1 MIPRETIDKIYAA
14 AKIEEVVGDYVTLR
28 KRGANLIGLCPF
40 HNEKTGSFTVS
51 PSKGIY
57 KCFGC
62 GVSGH
67 AVGFI
72 MEIEQCSYVEALK
85 QLGKKYHI
93 EVEERELTAEEQQRQ
108 DNRESMFV
116 VNDFASKWFEQ
127 QLWDTAEGRAVG
139 LGYFR
144 ERGLQDDTIRK
155 FSLGYSPAKG
165 NPLTD
170 ALKKKGFAERF
181 IVSDAESG
189 IGTGLVGKSEDGR
202 LYDRFRDRVIFPIHT
217 VSGKT
222 VAFAGRILKKK
233 ENTGKYVNSPDSVIY
248 SKTRELYGMFLAKQA
263 IKREDRCYLVEGQMD
278 VISLYQSGIQN
289 VVSSGGTALTK
300 EQIRLIHRFTDNIT
314 IIYDSDAAGIHAALR
329 GIDMVLEEGMN
340 VQVLLLPDGKD
351 PDEFVRSTDASLV
364 MEYIRTHSTDFI
376 HYKADLLL
384 RDAGHDPIRRSQAL
398 TDILH
403 SIAIEP
409 ELVKRSEHIRLLSEL
424 SGTGEQDLHRVMTR
438 QRLNYIDE
446 RQKRKDGQNADNTPS
461 YTPQA
466 AATEPAS
473 PEQPATPP
481 AQVDTSLMYT
491 AQDQRLQQRYAQLDT
506 HFRNLIQVMLRD
518 GQKPLFADTD
528 GRPVTAAEYILSQL
542 KQDGIT
548 PTNETYARVISE
560 YEQHWHEPDFSP
572 ERYFSFHEDTDIS
585 RLAISLSSDPY
596 PLSRMFSRQYVS
608 ENIQADA
615 TKEETDESVSYIV
628 QVLLELKFDL
638 INLRIDEVQRLLSD
652 PSIDAENQQ
661 SLLRQQMEY
670 MQIRGQFAHA
680 LGNRITA
687 I

>member
-1 MIPRETIDKIYAA
+1 MIPRDTIDRIYSAA
-14 AKIEEVVGDYVTLR
+14 HIEDVVGQYVSLK

-40 HNEKTGSFTVS
+40 HSEKTGSFTVS

-62 GVSGH
+62 GKAGNV
-67 AVGFI
+67 VNFI
-72 MEIEQCSYVEALK
+72 MEIEQCTYPDALK
-85 QLGKKYHI
+85 TLAKRYHI
-93 EVEERELTAEEQQRQ
+93 QVEEREMTQEEQQRQ
-108 DNRESMFV
+108 DDRESMFV
-116 VNDFASKWFEQ
+116 VNEFASKWFVD
-127 QLWDTAEGRAVG
+127 QLWETAEGKAVG

-181 IVSDAESG
+181 IVSNADSG
-189 IGTGLVGKSEDGR
+189 IGTGIVGKSEDGR

-233 ENTGKYVNSPDSVIY
+233 ENTGKYVNSPDSIIY

-364 MEYIRTHSTDFI
+364 MEYIRSHSTDFI

-384 RDAGHDPIRRSQAL
+384 RDAGNDPIRRSQAL

-438 QRLNYIDE
+438 QRRNYIDE
-446 RQKRKDGQNADNTPS
+446 RQKRKEEQNTDPAPS
-461 YTPQA
+461 ASPQA
-466 AATEPAS
+466 AAKDPAS
-473 PEQPATPP
+473 PEQPTSAPVQ
-481 AQVDTSLMYT
+481 ADTSLMYT
-491 AQDQRLQQRYAQLDT
+491 AQDRRLQQRYAQLDT

-518 GQKPLFADTD
+518 GQKPLFAEAD
-528 GRPVTAAEYILSQL
+528 GQSVTAAEYILSQL
-542 KQDGIT
+542 RQDGIA
-548 PTNETYARVISE
+548 PTNETYARVMNE
-560 YEQHWHEPDFSP
+560 YEQHRHEPDFSP
-572 ERYFSFHEDTDIS
+572 ERYFSFHEDADIS

-615 TKEETDESVSYIV
+615 PKEETDESVSYIV

-638 INLRIDEVQRLLSD
+638 INLRIDEVQRMLSD
-652 PSIDAENQQ
+652 PSIDAESQQ

-670 MQIRGQFAHA
+670 MHIRGQFSHA
-680 LGNRITA
+680 LGNRVTA

>member
-1 MIPRETIDKIYAA
+1 MIPRDTIDRIYSAA
-14 AKIEEVVGDYVTLR
+14 HIEDVVGQYVSLK

-40 HNEKTGSFTVS
+40 HSEKTGSFTVS

-62 GVSGH
+62 GKAGNV
-67 AVGFI
+67 VNFI
-72 MEIEQCSYVEALK
+72 MEIEQCGYPEALK
-85 QLGKKYHI
+85 LLAKRYHI
-93 EVEERELTAEEQQRQ
+93 EVEERELTQEEQQRQ

-116 VNDFASKWFEQ
+116 VNEFAAKWFVE
-127 QLWDTAEGRAVG
+127 QLWDTPEGKAVG

-144 ERGLQDDTIRK
+144 ERGLQDETIRR
-155 FSLGYSPAKG
+155 FGLGYSPAKG

-170 ALKKKGFAERF
+170 ALQKKGFAEQF
-181 IVSDAESG
+181 IISNTETG

-217 VSGKT
+217 ISGKT

-351 PDEFVRSTDASLV
+351 PDEFARSMDASLV
-364 MEYIRTHSTDFI
+364 IQYIQTHSTDFI
-376 HYKADLLL
+376 HYKTDLLL
-384 RDAGHDPIRRSQAL
+384 REAGNDPIRRSKAL
-398 TDILH
+398 TDILN

-409 ELVKRSEHIRLLSEL
+409 ELVKRSEHIKLLSSL
-424 SGTGEQDLHRVMTR
+424 SGNGEEDLHRVMTR
-438 QRLNYIDE
+438 QRRAYIDE
-446 RQKRKDGQNADNTPS
+446 RLKKTTTADNTS
-461 YTPQA
+461 ETP
-466 AATEPAS
+466 
-473 PEQPATPP
+473 PP
-481 AQVDTSLMYT
+481 AQADTSLMYS
-491 AQDQRLQQRYAQLDT
+491 AQDKRLQQRYGQLDT
-506 HFRNLIQVMLRD
+506 HFRHIIQVLLRD
-518 GQKPLFADTD
+518 GQQVLFSLDNGD
-528 GRPVTAAEYILSQL
+528 NITAAMYIFSQL
-542 KQDGIT
+542 EQDGIAVSDAV
-548 PTNETYARVISE
+548 YAQVMDE
-560 YEQHWHEPDFSP
+560 YKAHMQDTDFLP
-572 ERYFSFHEDTDIS
+572 ERYFSFHHDTAVNQ
-585 RLAISLSSDPY
+585 LAISLLSDPY

-608 ENIQADA
+608 ENI
-615 TKEETDESVSYIV
+615 ETQVTREDPNELVNYIINI
-628 QVLLELKFDL
+628 LLELKFDL
-638 INLRIDEVQRLLSD
+638 INLRIDEVQQMLSA
-652 PSIDAENQQ
+652 PALDAAAQEE
-661 SLLRQQMEY
+661 LLRRQMEY
-670 MQIRGQFAHA
+670 MQIRGQISQA

>member
-1 MIPRETIDKIYAA
+1 MIPRDTIDRIYSAA
-14 AKIEEVVGDYVTLR
+14 RIEDVVGQYVSLK

-40 HNEKTGSFTVS
+40 HSEKTGSFTVS

-62 GVSGH
+62 GKAGNV
-67 AVGFI
+67 VNFI
-72 MEIEQCSYVEALK
+72 MEIEQCGYPEALK
-85 QLGKKYHI
+85 LLAKRYHI
-93 EVEERELTAEEQQRQ
+93 EVEERELTQEEQQRQ

-116 VNDFASKWFEQ
+116 VNEFAAKWFVE
-127 QLWDTAEGRAVG
+127 QLWDTPEGKAVG

-144 ERGLQDDTIRK
+144 ERGLQDETIRR
-155 FSLGYSPAKG
+155 FGLGYSPAKG
-165 NPLTD
+165 NPLTE
-170 ALKKKGFAERF
+170 ALQKKGFAEQF
-181 IVSDAESG
+181 IVSNTETG
-189 IGTGLVGKSEDGR
+189 IGTGLVGKTEDGR

-217 VSGKT
+217 ISGKT

-351 PDEFVRSTDASLV
+351 PDEFARSMDASLV
-364 MEYIRTHSTDFI
+364 IQYIQTHSTDFI
-376 HYKADLLL
+376 HYKTDLLL
-384 RDAGHDPIRRSQAL
+384 REAGNDPIRRSQAL
-398 TDILH
+398 TDILN

-409 ELVKRSEHIRLLSEL
+409 ELVKRSEHIKLLSSL
-424 SGTGEQDLHRVMTR
+424 SGNGEEDLHRVMTR
-438 QRLNYIDE
+438 QRRAYIDE
-446 RQKRKDGQNADNTPS
+446 RLKKTATADNMSETP
-461 YTPQA
+461 
-466 AATEPAS
+466 
-473 PEQPATPP
+473 PP
-481 AQVDTSLMYT
+481 AQADTSLMYS
-491 AQDQRLQQRYAQLDT
+491 AQDKRLQQRYGQLDT
-506 HFRNLIQVMLRD
+506 HFRHIIQVLLRD
-518 GQKPLFADTD
+518 GQQVLFSLDN
-528 GRPVTAAEYILSQL
+528 GENITAAMYIFSQL
-542 KQDGIT
+542 EQDGIAVSDAV
-548 PTNETYARVISE
+548 YAQVMDE
-560 YEQHWHEPDFSP
+560 YKAHMQDTDFSP
-572 ERYFSFHEDTDIS
+572 ERYFSFHHDTAVNQ
-585 RLAISLSSDPY
+585 LAISLLSDPY

-608 ENIQADA
+608 ENI
-615 TKEETDESVSYIV
+615 ETRVTQEDPNELVNYIINI
-628 QVLLELKFDL
+628 LLELKFDL
-638 INLRIDEVQRLLSD
+638 INLRIDEVQQMLSA
-652 PSIDAENQQ
+652 PALDAAAQEE
-661 SLLRQQMEY
+661 LLRRQMEY
-670 MQIRGQFAHA
+670 MQIRGQISQA